1 MISWSPW
8 NIWWSFVKKESSF
21 TIKIEIAC
29 LAWIPNPT
37 LHPREN
43 NVLKQLD
50 FQKKKSLVGVSNRIC
65 DIVKKQESQVSLP
78 LTAWEEWT
86 LIKTFRRFSNYYI
99 FKCPRTKN
107 NVPKK
112 LNKAPLL
119 PLVSSSTFINLSV
132 SPNDININLS
142 IY

>member
-50 FQKKKSLVGVSNRIC
+50 FQKSKSLVWVSNRIC

-99 FKCPRTKN
+99 FKCPRTKD
-107 NVPKK
+107 NVPK
-112 LNKAPLL
+112 NWTRPHYYHWYPQVLL
-119 PLVSSSTFINLSV
+119 L
-132 SPNDININLS
+132 
-142 IY
+142 IYQCHLMILILI

>member
-65 DIVKKQESQVSLP
+65 DIVKKQENQVSLP

-99 FKCPRTKN
+99 FKCPRTKD
-107 NVPKK
+107 NVPK
-112 LNKAPLL
+112 NWTRPHYYHWCPQVLL
-119 PLVSSSTFINLSV
+119 L
-132 SPNDININLS
+132 
-142 IY
+142 IYQCHLMILILI